1 MAKNY
6 GKLLF
11 GAALAGAAIGCGIAY
26 LNKCKKEESWDED
39 FDEFDDDFDEDF
51 DDDFFEDEDTEPIV
65 IPKQEEDDK
74 PVAADAPTAEE

>member
-39 FDEFDDDFDEDF
+39 FDEFDDDFDEDL
-51 DDDFFEDEDTEPIV
+51 DIDESATHREYV
-65 IPKQEEDDK
+65 TIPKECTE
-74 PVAADAPTAEE
+74 A